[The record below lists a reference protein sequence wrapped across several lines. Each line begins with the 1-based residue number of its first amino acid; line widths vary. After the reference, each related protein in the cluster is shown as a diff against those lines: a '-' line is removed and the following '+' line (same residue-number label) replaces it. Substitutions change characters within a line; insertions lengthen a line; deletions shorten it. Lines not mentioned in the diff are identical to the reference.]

1 MKFGA
6 MNCPSRDIVEEVK
19 TIGEL
24 GFDYVDFTVEG
35 PRALPDELE
44 ARTGEVRD
52 ILSSYSLDV
61 VGHTAWFL
69 QLAHPY
75 DSIRR
80 AYLEEALKALEV
92 LAKLGAYKVT
102 YHPFLM
108 VSSSYRRQPYRAKLL
123 ELMASSF
130 KVLSRRASELGAVV
144 MAENLDGGRMWS
156 LEEYKFIVDEGEVYF
171 HLDVGH
177 ANLDS
182 ERLRVEDFLKA
193 FPPGSKLMHVHVS
206 DNFGGSAAKG
216 WDLHL
221 PLGAGRINWAKVFKL
236 LRNYGYD
243 DTVTLEVFS
252 KDRDYLRLSLEKAR
266 RLSG

>member
-6 MNCPSRDIVEEVK
+6 MNHPSRDFVK
-19 TIGEL
+19 EIKVIGEM

-35 PRALPDELE
+35 PKALPEDVEK
-44 ARTGEVRD
+44 RIGEVKD
-52 ILSSYSLDV
+52 TLSSYSLDV

-80 AYLEEALKALEV
+80 AYIEEALKALDV

-108 VSSSYRRQPYRAKLL
+108 VSSAYRRRPYRTKLL

-130 KVLSRRASELGAVV
+130 RALSRRASDLGAVV
-144 MAENLDGGRMWS
+144 MVENLDGGKIWS
-156 LEEYKFIVDEGEVYF
+156 LEEYKFIVEEGEVYF

-177 ANLDS
+177 ANLNS
-182 ERLRVEDFLKA
+182 EKLRVEEFLKT
-193 FPPGSKLMHVHVS
+193 FTPGSKLIHVHVS
-206 DNFGGSAAKG
+206 DNVGGSAAKG

-221 PLGAGRINWAKVFKL
+221 PLGAGRIDWAKVFRL
-236 LRNYGYD
+236 LRSYGYD
-243 DTVTLEVFS
+243 ETVTLEVFS
-252 KDRDYLRLSLEKAR
+252 KDRDYLKLSLEKAR
-266 RLSG
+266 RFA